1 MAADD
6 QVYDTDVLPKNA
18 ANAQERRR
26 VFDAA
31 IARWPN
37 DDVGKIQR
45 IEPVGGNFGYALWRY
60 PRGVA
65 SQED

>member
-6 QVYDTDVLPKNA
+6 QVYDTDVLSKNA

-26 VFDAA
+26 VFDTA

-45 IEPVGGNFGYALWRY
+45 IEPDGGNFYYALWRY
-60 PRGVA
+60 PHRVT